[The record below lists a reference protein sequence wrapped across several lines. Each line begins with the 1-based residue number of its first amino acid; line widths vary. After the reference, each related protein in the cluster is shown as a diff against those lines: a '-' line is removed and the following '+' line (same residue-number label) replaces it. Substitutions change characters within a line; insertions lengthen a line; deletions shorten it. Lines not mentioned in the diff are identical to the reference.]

1 MVIHL
6 NKNGDM
12 VACFSGNNIIL
23 DIFILLLL
31 LNIILG
37 IFKCLGM
44 GIKKELDLTKSG
56 AWPNK

>member
-31 LNIILG
+31 NIILD

-44 GIKKELDLTKSG
+44 GIKKEI
-56 AWPNK
+56 